1 VSWNKPPVE
10 QFWCAVEIYLRI
22 AYGNSKISGA
32 TQKRIETL
40 KATGH
45 HDLYA
50 SPIFERD
57 DPNTPKRLSLRL
69 GNPTYPHMK
78 LVVEAKPGGGQ
89 GYLFRVD
96 THDRHC
102 RPAPESREYRL
113 FCELTENNLK
123 VAEAIEAAWTGEHL
137 PTFKEFLR
145 EDLAARAAHQP
156 H

>member
-1 VSWNKPPVE
+1 MSWNKPPIE
-10 QFWCAVEIYLRI
+10 QFWSAVETYLRI
-22 AYGNSKISGA
+22 AYGEARVPGA
-32 TQKRIETL
+32 AQKRIETL
-40 KATGH
+40 RATGNG
-45 HDLYA
+45 DLYA
-50 SPIFERD
+50 SPVFERD
-57 DPNTPKRLSLRL
+57 DPQSPKRLSLRL
-69 GNPTYPHMK
+69 GNPSYPHMK
-78 LVVEAKPGGGQ
+78 MVVEAKPGGN

-123 VAEAIEAAWTGEHL
+123 VAEAIEAAWTRDHL

-145 EDLAARAAHQP
+145 EDLAARTAAHQS